1 MNNCPR
7 ILPCAILA
15 LCLASEG
22 TLSGQAVSPPPATST
37 TPPETKTVTPTTSS
51 STSGVSMLEKV
62 VVSDVPLED
71 QVSPLQRPVSSVI
84 GLDMSILDLPRS
96 VIEINSAQIRDESI
110 IDVTDL
116 DKIATSAYTD
126 TQFGGPNLP
135 ELRGQSAEVFQN
147 GMMRTPRSDGQ
158 PLSFNSVEG
167 FDVVL
172 GPADVVYGPTG
183 NVGGY
188 VNLVTKRP
196 LFDGDHVTVTL
207 TFGDYDTKI
216 GQIDVS
222 GPISD
227 KLAYRVSYEGED
239 SGSYYR
245 FQHTQSSDV
254 YGAIRYL
261 PNSNVT
267 IDFNTEFFTANYFE
281 NTSINR
287 PTQALID
294 DGLYYQG
301 IGVSP
306 FVGPG
311 QDPRNFD
318 SVITVTGVV
327 PIDRRD
333 GLVAPTDGD
342 EGKNYQAQLDVTDRL
357 NGSLTVVNKAYFED
371 YTQLQLEYAQRYY
384 NDIAE
389 SYNFEDRMEL
399 RGDFDRNQ
407 FITGLAFR
415 FIHVLAYS
423 DYYNEYLNATDI
435 TSNPANF
442 PITQLFGVVPVPGHP
457 TQFATPGALYNNP
470 NYPNEM
476 PGTQDQSSYQIGL
489 FYQHIVNLTKQL
501 SLLVGLRADLIN
513 ESLTDPL
520 PPPGYVGA
528 HATTAEGEGAIDFSV
543 TYKPVAWNTE
553 YITADFNQSPVTT
566 NGGGFDAFTGD
577 GITPG
582 DFHIKNFL
590 YEAGSKFALLDNTL
604 FLTGS
609 VYYQQR
615 SQTNLF
621 GAVQVVDAAG
631 YELQANYQPNKN
643 FSGTVSYSY
652 MNAWL
657 PGASG
662 SLAFT
667 EDVYDAFA
675 PPYGDGVGSPNFN
688 PFPVGNYRL
697 PGLPRELLSAFA
709 KYKSNMGV
717 GASLGVVVT
726 SPINTSY
733 LGDVVIPTQYTLDG
747 AVFYE
752 AKRWAVRLN
761 LYNITDRKN
770 WSAENPAVG
779 NDLITADLPFHVQ
792 GSITYRF

>member
-1 MNNCPR
+1 
-7 ILPCAILA
+7 
-15 LCLASEG
+15 
-22 TLSGQAVSPPPATST
+22 
-37 TPPETKTVTPTTSS
+37 
-51 STSGVSMLEKV
+51 
-62 VVSDVPLED
+62 
-71 QVSPLQRPVSSVI
+71 
-84 GLDMSILDLPRS
+84 
-96 VIEINSAQIRDESI
+96 
-110 IDVTDL
+110 
-116 DKIATSAYTD
+116 
-126 TQFGGPNLP
+126 
-135 ELRGQSAEVFQN
+135 
-147 GMMRTPRSDGQ
+147 
-158 PLSFNSVEG
+158 
-167 FDVVL
+167 
-172 GPADVVYGPTG
+172 
-183 NVGGY
+183 
-188 VNLVTKRP
+188 
-196 LFDGDHVTVTL
+196 
-207 TFGDYDTKI
+207 
-216 GQIDVS
+216 
-222 GPISD
+222 
-227 KLAYRVSYEGED
+227 
-239 SGSYYR
+239 
-245 FQHTQSSDV
+245 
-254 YGAIRYL
+254 
-261 PNSNVT
+261 
-267 IDFNTEFFTANYFE
+267 
-281 NTSINR
+281 
-287 PTQALID
+287 
-294 DGLYYQG
+294 
-301 IGVSP
+301 
-306 FVGPG
+306 
-311 QDPRNFD
+311 
-318 SVITVTGVV
+318 
-327 PIDRRD
+327 
-333 GLVAPTDGD
+333 
-342 EGKNYQAQLDVTDRL
+342 
-357 NGSLTVVNKAYFED
+357 
-371 YTQLQLEYAQRYY
+371 
-384 NDIAE
+384 
-389 SYNFEDRMEL
+389 
-399 RGDFDRNQ
+399 
-407 FITGLAFR
+407 
-415 FIHVLAYS
+415 
-423 DYYNEYLNATDI
+423 
-435 TSNPANF
+435 
-442 PITQLFGVVPVPGHP
+442 VPVPGHP

-566 NGGGFDAFTGD
+566 NGGGFDSFTGD

>member
-489 FYQHIVNLTKQL
+489 F
-501 SLLVGLRADLIN
+501 
-513 ESLTDPL
+513 
-520 PPPGYVGA
+520 
-528 HATTAEGEGAIDFSV
+528 
-543 TYKPVAWNTE
+543 
-553 YITADFNQSPVTT
+553 
-566 NGGGFDAFTGD
+566 
-577 GITPG
+577 
-582 DFHIKNFL
+582 
-590 YEAGSKFALLDNTL
+590 
-604 FLTGS
+604 
-609 VYYQQR
+609 
-615 SQTNLF
+615 
-621 GAVQVVDAAG
+621 
-631 YELQANYQPNKN
+631 
-643 FSGTVSYSY
+643 
-652 MNAWL
+652 
-657 PGASG
+657 
-662 SLAFT
+662 
-667 EDVYDAFA
+667 
-675 PPYGDGVGSPNFN
+675 
-688 PFPVGNYRL
+688 
-697 PGLPRELLSAFA
+697 
-709 KYKSNMGV
+709 
-717 GASLGVVVT
+717 
-726 SPINTSY
+726 
-733 LGDVVIPTQYTLDG
+733 
-747 AVFYE
+747 
-752 AKRWAVRLN
+752 
-761 LYNITDRKN
+761 
-770 WSAENPAVG
+770 
-779 NDLITADLPFHVQ
+779 
-792 GSITYRF
+792 